1 MYKILVIRGNELL
14 NVLDE
19 RGQVINWGRG
29 EQINNIR
36 SHQLEIPS
44 EKKMI
49 LRSHQLIIR
58 SNELIIRSHQLII
71 NLNKLIICAH
81 QLHFVLRSTF

>member
-14 NVLDE
+14 NVWDD
-19 RGQVINWGRG
+19 RGQIFNWGRG

-44 EKKMI
+44 KKI
-49 LRSHQLIIR
+49 
-58 SNELIIRSHQLII
+58 
-71 NLNKLIICAH
+71 
-81 QLHFVLRSTF
+81 